1 MWWWIKINPIPFQ
14 VWFLLVLLHTATHT
28 CKASRYLLQH
38 PHLFSQPYKKS
49 QVQSKY
55 CVILGIFPLYLN
67 SQIHMKLGTLML
79 EEYYFRASFSSLLG
93 LYASCLE
100 DTTLSM
106 SIWQWRA
113 NEDMTSTTC
122 LSWTKILT
130 NYLLYIGKVKSP
142 LQSILSDAWAISS
155 TETGKS
161 PLIQNLVYLNSCS
174 QDFRHIVIM
183 EVCSCPKPRVWLT
196 CFSKLSGVNYLQ

>member
-1 MWWWIKINPIPFQ
+1 M
-14 VWFLLVLLHTATHT
+14 
-28 CKASRYLLQH
+28 
-38 PHLFSQPYKKS
+38 
-49 QVQSKY
+49 QSKK
-55 CVILGIFPLYLN
+55 CVIIGIFPVYLN
-67 SQIHMKLGTLML
+67 SQMKIGTLML

-122 LSWTKILT
+122 PSWTKILK
-130 NYLLYIGKVKSP
+130 NYLLYIGKVKSS

-161 PLIQNLVYLNSCS
+161 PLIQNLLVYLNSCS

-196 CFSKLSGVNYLQ
+196 YFPTCWV

>member
-1 MWWWIKINPIPFQ
+1 MRGWIKINLIPSQ

-38 PHLFSQPYKKS
+38 YIVTNIQEKSSAIQKMRNNWDFSGT
-49 QVQSKY
+49 SKY
-55 CVILGIFPLYLN
+55 IYRA
-67 SQIHMKLGTLML
+67 LML
-79 EEYYFRASFSSLLG
+79 DWVLFQNFRASFSSLLG

-130 NYLLYIGKVKSP
+130 NYLLYIGKEKSS
-142 LQSILSDAWAISS
+142 LQSIESDAWGISS
-155 TETGKS
+155 TGKS
-161 PLIQNLVYLNSCS
+161 PLIQNLLFYPNSRS
-174 QDFRHIVIM
+174 QDFRRIVIM
-183 EVCSCPKPRVWLT
+183 EICSCPKPRAWLT
-196 CFSKLSGVNYLQ
+196 CLSNLLGVNYLQ